1 MPKSKS
7 QKQVIV
13 DELVEKFTKMKSAA
27 FVHFFGLKVKD
38 IEDLRKRCRKEGID
52 YVVAKKTLL
61 KVALAKAGVTGINP
75 QDMEGEVGTA
85 FSYAD
90 EVAAAKLL
98 ATFARDHAPLK
109 FVGGILEGK
118 LIDAKGMKHLAS
130 LPGKQELLGQLVGTI
145 QAPVSAFVRVLS
157 GNLRG
162 LVQVLSAL
170 QESKS

>member
-13 DELVEKFTKMKSAA
+13 DDLAEKFSKMKSVA
-27 FVHFFGLKVKD
+27 FVHFFGLKVKN

-61 KVALAKAGVTGINP
+61 KRALEKSGITGVNP
-75 QDMEGEVGTA
+75 EELNGEVATA
-85 FSYAD
+85 FSYQD

-98 ATFARDHAPLK
+98 AAFAREHEPLK

-118 LIDAKGMKHLAS
+118 LIDAKGMKALAA
-130 LPGKQELLGQLVGTI
+130 LPGKKELLGQLVGTI
-145 QAPVSAFVRVLS
+145 QGPVRGFVTVLA

-170 QESKS
+170 QKSKS

>member
-7 QKQVIV
+7 QKQVIL
-13 DELVEKFTKMKSAA
+13 DELTEKFTKMKSAT

-52 YVVAKKTLL
+52 YVVAKKTFL
-61 KVALAKAGVTGINP
+61 KIALEKAGISGIHP
-75 QDMEGEVGTA
+75 EELEGEVATA

-90 EVAAAKLL
+90 EVAGAKLL
-98 ATFARDHAPLK
+98 AAFAREHAPLK

-170 QESKS
+170 QKSKS